1 MGHAADKDVS
11 FFFFLSFFLLPT
23 TGPSHEPRLY
33 KLFNMRQVLTE
44 KHMRHSW
51 TFDLNTT
58 VRGYPV
64 MFASFEFGISELR
77 WDIFEANWTEDR
89 WSYPPVEGENGF
101 VGSATSYSQPGRLS
115 PFIYFDSA
123 TMQANDTFSFPLVDL
138 VRSYPFIT
146 DSYQFWWLGAMADGS
161 QINSGQYT

>member
-1 MGHAADKDVS
+1 
-11 FFFFLSFFLLPT
+11 
-23 TGPSHEPRLY
+23 
-33 KLFNMRQVLTE
+33 MRQVLTE
-44 KHMRHSW
+44 KHIRHSW

-123 TMQANDTFSFPLVDL
+123 TMQANDTFSFPLVNL

-161 QINSGQYT
+161 QIKSGQYT